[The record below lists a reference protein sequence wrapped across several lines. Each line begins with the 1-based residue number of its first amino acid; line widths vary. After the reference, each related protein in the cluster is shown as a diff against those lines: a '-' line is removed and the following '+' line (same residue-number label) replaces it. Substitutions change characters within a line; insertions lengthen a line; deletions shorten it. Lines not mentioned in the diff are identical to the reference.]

1 MKKSILIISLL
12 LQLHAMAQE
21 NPTLLAQP
29 IVAEGKRLYASEM
42 ASWYGT
48 DLFVAAYKNRE
59 NIGGYFSYT
68 IGDTS
73 KCIFFSRAENPVVI
87 GTIGFDSTY
96 NVAKAKLSIA
106 ERNFTSLENDL
117 YTIRKIALEAIVK
130 DTLFKRYRNTN
141 LNLIPL
147 IYNNEKKL
155 YVLTGPEQSGVVIF
169 GNDYVIEFDAQNKIV
184 SKKQLHRNLI
194 PIEYGAVQKDG
205 EEVVGA
211 AHSHLPE
218 TGDFITATDICTLML
233 YEKIAKWKQHNVIS
247 AKYLNIWNC
256 ETNQLVVVP
265 RDSIKEGNE
274 ETDGKH

>member
-96 NVAKAKLSIA
+96 NIAKAKLSIA